1 MSNAVEQ
8 RENWGSRF
16 GFIMAAAGSAVGLG
30 NIWKFPYLAGANGG
44 AAFVVIYLAIILA
57 IGVSVMLAE
66 FTIGRASGL
75 NAVGAFKKLAGGAW
89 PLVGWLGVLAG
100 FLILSFYAV
109 VAGWTIKYMIIS
121 FTGLMETAKAGQ
133 AGAAFGAFLNASTEQ
148 VIYQVLF
155 MVATIVIVHQGIGGG
170 IEKACKVM
178 MPALF
183 VILLVLIVRA
193 NTLEGAGK
201 GLEFYLMPDFSK
213 VTGGTFL
220 AALGQAFFSLS
231 LGMGCMITYGS
242 YLSKSESLPFCAV
255 VVPLI
260 DTAVAFLAG
269 LAIFPAVFA
278 FGMEPGAGPGL
289 TFVTLPAVF
298 AQMPMGEIFSCLF
311 FLLLFFAA
319 ITSSISLLEV
329 CVAYFKDEMGWSRP
343 MASWVLGGAIT
354 LLGIP
359 CALSLAEGTPWMIA
373 GKSFFDSVDFL
384 SSNVCLP
391 LGGIFI
397 ALFVGWFWL
406 EPARKEATNN
416 GKISFSWEPLWIWS
430 CRLVAP
436 LAIAYIFV
444 SGLKW

>member
-16 GFIMAAAGSAVGLG
+16 GFVMAAAGSAVGLG

-44 AAFVVIYLAIILA
+44 AAFVAIYLAIVLS
-57 IGVSVMLAE
+57 IGISVMLAE

-100 FLILSFYAV
+100 FLILSFYGV
-109 VAGWTIKYMIIS
+109 VAGWTMKYMVIS
-121 FTGLMETAKAGQ
+121 FTGLMEAAKAGQ
-133 AGAAFGAFLNASTEQ
+133 AGALFGAFLNNPLEQ
-148 VIYQVLF
+148 VIYQVIF

-183 VILLVLIVRA
+183 AILVVLIVRS
-193 NTLEGAGK
+193 NMLPGAEK

-213 VTGGTFL
+213 VTGGTVL
-220 AALGQAFFSLS
+220 AALGQVFFSLS

-242 YLSKSESLPFCAV
+242 YLSKNESLPFCTL

-343 MASWVLGGAIT
+343 FAAWVLGGVTT
-354 LLGIP
+354 LLGVP
-359 CALSLAEGTPWMIA
+359 CALSLADNTPWKIA
-373 GKSFFDSVDFL
+373 GKSFFDSMDFI

-416 GKISFSWEPLWIWS
+416 GKHPFAWEPLWIWC
-430 CRLVAP
+430 CRVVAP
-436 LAIAYIFV
+436 VAIAYIFI